1 MAPERVAV
9 ELQLRKRPRVV
20 DTARCQFQHG
30 TAMAA
35 GSRMKKVH
43 ACCSARMLHRKDTPP
58 PALQRQLAV
67 MTVAAD
73 DRDGARPGAQQRE
86 QARALGGI

>member
-43 ACCSARMLHRKDTPP
+43 ACCIEKTRHYLHSSASSL
-58 PALQRQLAV
+58 
-67 MTVAAD
+67 
-73 DRDGARPGAQQRE
+73 
-86 QARALGGI
+86 